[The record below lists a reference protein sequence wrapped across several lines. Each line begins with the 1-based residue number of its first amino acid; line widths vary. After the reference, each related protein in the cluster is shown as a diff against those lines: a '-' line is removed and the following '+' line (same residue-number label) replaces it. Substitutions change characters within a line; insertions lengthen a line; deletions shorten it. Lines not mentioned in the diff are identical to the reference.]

1 VVDVSGAKFSKELL
15 GPEGLE
21 VIDEEL
27 PELEDV
33 VPVAKSYKTL
43 YRLHMFEMS

>member
-1 VVDVSGAKFSKELL
+1 MVDVSGAKFSKELL

-21 VIDEEL
+21 VVDEEL

-33 VPVAKSYKTL
+33 VPVANVIKLYIDAIYDCSY
-43 YRLHMFEMS
+43 

>member
-15 GPEGLE
+15 GPEGLQ

-33 VPVAKSYKTL
+33 VPVEKVIKL
-43 YRLHMFEMS
+43 YIDAIYDWL